1 MIVNG
6 YEMQTTFWQDFS
18 IADRFGIDA
27 IKDTHSRSEI
37 MKEALEKMTKEYEN
51 RKFKSASK

>member
-27 IKDTHSRSEI
+27 IKDTHSLSEI
-37 MKEALEKMTKEYEN
+37 MN
-51 RKFKSASK
+51 